1 MIEPFQEMK
10 PRLGEG
16 VYVAPTAAV
25 IGDVELG
32 DGSSV
37 WCGAVMRGDVW
48 RIRVGEY
55 SNIQDGCICHVTTGG
70 PELVIG
76 NKVTVGHGAVLHS
89 CTIEDTCLIGM
100 GAVILDGAVIG
111 EGSVVAAGAVV
122 LEGTIVPPRSL
133 VAGVPARVKRP
144 VDEEAVRSIGERAEE
159 YHKLAL
165 AYLEGR
171 EFILPERSG

>member
-1 MIEPFQEMK
+1 MIEPFQDLN

-16 VYVAPTAAV
+16 VYIAPTAAV

-32 DGSSV
+32 TGSSV
-37 WCGAVMRGDVW
+37 WCGAVLRGDVW
-48 RIRVGEY
+48 RISVGEY

-70 PELVIG
+70 PELIVG
-76 NKVTVGHGAVLHS
+76 RKVTVGHGAVLHS
-89 CTIEDTCLIGM
+89 CTIEDACLIGM

-122 LEGTIVPPRSL
+122 LEGMIVPPRSL
-133 VAGVPARVKRP
+133 VAGIPARVKRQ
-144 VDEEAVRSIGERAEE
+144 VDEETVLSIRKRAEE

-171 EFILPERSG
+171 EFVLPERKG